1 MKTFIDTINFG
12 VKNWWVSL
20 LLGLLYILIAIC
32 LMFTPLASYVALSVC
47 LVYPCLSA
55 ARWKFFLPSPI
66 ERIFPSWGWYL
77 ASGIIDLILGIYY
90 GQYRPEHG
98 SAAFIVAFWLMF
110 RGFASTAYAMDL
122 NAYGTR
128 QLGLVYGFR
137 RTGNPLQY
145 RHYLATRSWSVIPC
159 LYDRVHFAD
168 HRHLPG
174 YAFLRTEELA
184 QTEQRIQRIN
194 RMLFSAV
201 SNP

>member
-32 LMFTPLASYVALSVC
+32 LMFTPLASYVALSV
-47 LVYPCLSA
+47 LFSVSMFVSGTLEILFAVTNRKNIS
-55 ARWKFFLPSPI
+55 
-66 ERIFPSWGWYL
+66 SWGWYL
-77 ASGIIDLILGIYY
+77 ASGIIRLRY
-90 GQYRPEHG
+90 GPET
-98 SAAFIVAFWLMF
+98 L
-110 RGFASTAYAMDL
+110 RDT
-122 NAYGTR
+122 

>member
-32 LMFTPLASYVALSVC
+32 LMFTPLASYVALSV
-47 LVYPCLSA
+47 LFSVSM
-55 ARWKFFLPSPI
+55 FV
-66 ERIFPSWGWYL
+66 
-77 ASGIIDLILGIYY
+77 SGTLEILF

-98 SAAFIVAFWLMF
+98 SAAFHRRFLADVPRF
-110 RGFASTAYAMDL
+110 RFNRL
-122 NAYGTR
+122 RYGPETLR
-128 QLGLVYGFR
+128 DTQLGLVYGFR